1 MVRGNHDAQNRM
13 TRSLR
18 MPHVTLF
25 DADRPHTH
33 TLDALG
39 VAIHGQSFADQHV
52 SANLARDYPP
62 PVAGMLNVGVLH
74 TSAEGYAA
82 HAHYAPCERAG
93 LIAHGYHYWALGHIH
108 EREEL
113 SRDPC
118 WIVFPGNLQGRH
130 IGETGAKG
138 ASVVTVED
146 GRIVRVEH
154 RDLDDLRWAHLEID
168 LEGAP
173 NESAVM
179 ERAQDRLGAA
189 LRDAGP
195 RHLAARVTLLGATPA
210 HAALA
215 AGGLREKVLNEAN
228 ALAGAY
234 RLWIETVRLRT
245 TPVRE
250 TNGWHGRPDAL
261 GRLLSEIDGLAAAPP
276 RRPARD
282 LGGVVADKLRDG
294 LPSDHLLH
302 DCAAG
307 RGDAVL
313 ARARDLLET
322 ALADP
327 EG

>member
-1 MVRGNHDAQNRM
+1 M
-13 TRSLR
+13 
-18 MPHVTLF
+18 
-25 DADRPHTH
+25 
-33 TLDALG
+33 
-39 VAIHGQSFADQHV
+39 
-52 SANLARDYPP
+52 
-62 PVAGMLNVGVLH
+62 
-74 TSAEGYAA
+74 
-82 HAHYAPCERAG
+82 
-93 LIAHGYHYWALGHIH
+93 
-108 EREEL
+108 
-113 SRDPC
+113 
-118 WIVFPGNLQGRH
+118 
-130 IGETGAKG
+130 
-138 ASVVTVED
+138 
-146 GRIVRVEH
+146 
-154 RDLDDLRWAHLEID
+154 
-168 LEGAP
+168 
-173 NESAVM
+173 
-179 ERAQDRLGAA
+179 
-189 LRDAGP
+189 
-195 RHLAARVTLLGATPA
+195 TLLGATPA

-276 RRPARD
+276 AGL
-282 LGGVVADKLRDG
+282 LGTWAESLLDKLRDG